1 MSLDRPARVL
11 IVDDHPVVRYGLKE
25 MLSHEPDLEICGEAA
40 SSAEA
45 LTQVESLSPD
55 VAVIDLSLQGAGGLE
70 LIKQIRC
77 RWPET
82 KMLVSSMHDEELFA
96 ERALQAGAMGYIQ
109 KREAMD
115 EIVDALRTV
124 LDGNVH
130 LSTRMTQRMLKKK
143 ARPGSN
149 ADPPTGVAAL
159 SDRELEVFSWIGQAL
174 TTQEIADRLS
184 LSVKTIESHR
194 ENIKRKLDLAN
205 ANELIRRAVEWTLHF

>member
-1 MSLDRPARVL
+1 
-11 IVDDHPVVRYGLKE
+11 
-25 MLSHEPDLEICGEAA
+25 
-40 SSAEA
+40 
-45 LTQVESLSPD
+45 
-55 VAVIDLSLQGAGGLE
+55 
-70 LIKQIRC
+70 
-77 RWPET
+77 
-82 KMLVSSMHDEELFA
+82 
-96 ERALQAGAMGYIQ
+96 
-109 KREAMD
+109 
-115 EIVDALRTV
+115 
-124 LDGNVH
+124 
-130 LSTRMTQRMLKKK
+130 MLKKK